1 MCIKVRTNYIHFS
14 FNISKAFVILPLSED
29 NHKIIVLD
37 VTTQAGTYIK
47 EMVHGEF
54 GRTQPSIC
62 SIIGQEIDIVTLDVV
77 DIDLDWP
84 KEVVNISVST
94 DEN

>member
-1 MCIKVRTNYIHFS
+1 MCIKVRKNYINLFPVSTIFSHF
-14 FNISKAFVILPLSED
+14 FED

-54 GRTQPSIC
+54 GRTQPSLY
-62 SIIGQEIDIVTLDVV
+62 SIIGQEIDIVALDVV

-84 KEVVNISVST
+84 KEIDNIFVST
-94 DEN
+94 EEN